1 MIQESE
7 TKCCFRPVLLLVC
20 HLHAT
25 LWAKASE
32 LCRWAHCKS
41 SASRDVTEM
50 RGHSRSSSQN
60 PAWHCQLILKIIT
73 AVLLQNVILQSLH
86 LNIIQIS
93 TRWRGKEETAR
104 TSLWSTCRNKCLVNE
119 GILDSTFIS
128 MQSCAYIAWATD
140 DCFSLSSALR
150 EARKG
155 SLFDL

>member
-1 MIQESE
+1 MIQKSE
-7 TKCCFRPVLLLVC
+7 TKALLLVC

-41 SASRDVTEM
+41 SSSRDVTEM

-104 TSLWSTCRNKCLVNE
+104 TSLWSACRNKCLVNE
-119 GILDSTFIS
+119 GILDSAFIS

-140 DCFSLSSALR
+140 DCFSSSSALR